1 MLMPIERSQE
11 GDPMPSFQK
20 ASFGKPKP
28 AASGAMPAEE
38 AERIG
43 LAGLVFLTSDEPRLT
58 RFLADTGLTPHEL
71 AAAAGQRETLAAVL
85 DHLLSD
91 ESLLLVFAA
100 DAAIDPAA
108 VTPAHIKLVA
118 G

>member
-1 MLMPIERSQE
+1 MQD
-11 GDPMPSFQK
+11 DPMPSFQK

-28 AASGAMPAEE
+28 AANGAMSAEE

-43 LAGLVFLTSDEPRLT
+43 LSGLVFLTSDEPRLT
-58 RFLADTGLTPHEL
+58 RFLVDTGLTPHGL

-91 ESLLLVFAA
+91 ESLLLVFAS
-100 DAAIDPAA
+100 DSAIEPAA
-108 VTPAHIKLVA
+108 VAPAHMKLVA